1 MYNNTYILF
10 FNCCALLKIIITI
23 ISQYIIFHNF
33 VAFHI
38 VCIYFHKLT
47 ERLCVRAC
55 VRADDCIR
63 AKYNINLICD
73 AAGSDRWT
81 TACRDAV
88 RIAALAR
95 FGGSFNCWFQLGNAP
110 DSAGEMQHA
119 SFLRAC

>member
-1 MYNNTYILF
+1 M
-10 FNCCALLKIIITI
+10 I

-38 VCIYFHKLT
+38 VCIHFHKLT
-47 ERLCVRAC
+47 ERLCVRPC
-55 VRADDCIR
+55 VQMIALEQS
-63 AKYNINLICD
+63 INLICD

-81 TACRDAV
+81 TACLDAV
-88 RIAALAR
+88 RIAAFAR

-110 DSAGEMQHA
+110 DSVGEMQHA